1 MNIISADIIEKV
13 YTKMWNM
20 SEPDAYRL
28 SYAMQ
33 KEQPLLVAYLT
44 AVDKDILNQE
54 EREVLFYQ
62 GTVIWQIMVE
72 ARKPLPQITED
83 TLLLLESENLR
94 LSESLKN
101 AGTVNFAE
109 FLKRV
114 LKDYGQP
121 EVFRYVLSALLDQDN
136 EDCVIRDENLGIIML
151 DLKTVI
157 DCFDQ

>member
-1 MNIISADIIEKV
+1 MNIISADVIEKV

-20 SEPDAYRL
+20 SEQDAFRL
-28 SYAMQ
+28 SYVMQ
-33 KEQPLLVAYLT
+33 KEQPLLVAYLA

-62 GTVIWQIMVE
+62 GTVIWQIMSE
-72 ARKPLPQITED
+72 ARKPLPKITED
-83 TLLLLESENLR
+83 KLLRIESENLS

-109 FLKRV
+109 VIKRI

-157 DCFDQ
+157 DCFVQ